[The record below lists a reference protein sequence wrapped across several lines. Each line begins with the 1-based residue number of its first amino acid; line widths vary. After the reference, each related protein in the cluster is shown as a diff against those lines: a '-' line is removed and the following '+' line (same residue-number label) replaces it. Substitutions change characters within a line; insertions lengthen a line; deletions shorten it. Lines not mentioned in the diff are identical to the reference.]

1 MRGKI
6 LFLCLIGVLGF
17 SSCEKNNDIKTND
30 IFVGNFG
37 SGQLDG
43 WEAQEF
49 HGITQYRIVVKHGRK
64 VLEGDSKGTAS
75 GLIKQIEVDLQ
86 RFPFLH
92 WSWRTTRLLENNDER
107 SKKGDDFPVRIFV
120 LISGSVLFADPLAL
134 NYVWSRNQ
142 PVGASWPNP
151 FVPNATMLA
160 VESGGGKLNRWVSY
174 KRNIREDLK
183 QYLETDA
190 DTTLAVAL
198 MVDTDNTGQN
208 ALSYF
213 GDIYFSE
220 N

>member
-6 LFLCLIGVLGF
+6 LFLCLMFTLGL
-17 SSCEKNNDIKTND
+17 SSCDKNRDVY
-30 IFVGNFG
+30 VGHFG

-43 WEAQEF
+43 WEPKEF
-49 HGITQYRIVVKHGRK
+49 HGNTQYRIVVMGGRK

-86 RFPFLH
+86 RFPYLH
-92 WSWRTTRLLENNDER
+92 WSWMATRLLENNDER
-107 SKKGDDFPVRIFV
+107 SKQGDDFPVRIFV
-120 LISGSVLFADPLAL
+120 LISGSVLFGDPLAL

-142 PVGASWPNP
+142 RVGSSWPNP
-151 FVPNATMLA
+151 FVANATMLA
-160 VESGGGKLNRWVSY
+160 VESGGEKLNRWVSY

-183 QYLETDA
+183 RFLGADA
-190 DTTLAVAL
+190 ETTLAVAL